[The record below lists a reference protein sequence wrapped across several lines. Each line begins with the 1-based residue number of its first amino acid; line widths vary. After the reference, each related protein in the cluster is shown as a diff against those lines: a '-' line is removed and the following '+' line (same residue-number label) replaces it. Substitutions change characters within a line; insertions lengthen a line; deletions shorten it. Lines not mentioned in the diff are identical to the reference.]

1 VPPRQIRI
9 NANESTKAAPLSI
22 RATSGLSDPV
32 AEQAPANGQ
41 VIVVNSPRPLALG
54 ALLPLGSAR
63 YLLLRGL
70 PTEGAL
76 SAGRQTGP
84 GTWMVKDMDV
94 PGLTL
99 TLGQDAR
106 GDYPVEVYQ
115 LDADSGPQA
124 RQRLILRIDNA
135 PQVYAAGFSLS
146 WPAAAPEVPQDP
158 DAAVEADVSREQ
170 AQRLLGAGDIA
181 AARRLLTD
189 LAEQGHADA
198 AYELALTYDREVLA
212 KAGLADVDSDAAI
225 ARAWYEYAARADHAG
240 ATQRLEAL
248 AKRRA
253 GA

>member
-1 VPPRQIRI
+1 
-9 NANESTKAAPLSI
+9 
-22 RATSGLSDPV
+22 
-32 AEQAPANGQ
+32 
-41 VIVVNSPRPLALG
+41 
-54 ALLPLGSAR
+54 
-63 YLLLRGL
+63 
-70 PTEGAL
+70 
-76 SAGRQTGP
+76 
-84 GTWMVKDMDV
+84 MVKDMDV

-135 PQVYAAGFSLS
+135 PQVYAAGFGLS
-146 WPAAAPEVPQDP
+146 WPAAAPKVPQDP